1 MKESTKAGIKNVI
14 MGELKDNKSLKLSDF
29 IDEKFL
35 DDLDGEPETTQ
46 KLNELKTPLSRFIQ
60 IFEKDS

>member
-1 MKESTKAGIKNVI
+1 